1 MNETTILEGL
11 QYAKSGGDAWKHVI
25 LGGISGILM
34 GGGLMSSEKAKAQS
48 ATEEPTTTDHAE
60 HSEAAHAA
68 KEGLRVATS
77 YDNMSFGDAFAM
89 ARAEVGPGGVFRW
102 HGGIY
107 NTYYLEEW
115 NSLTNEQKQD
125 FARQVEPEIHPNEI
139 PTPTDSH
146 PDVTEH
152 PVLDS
157 TLEISN
163 DAVQIVEQHLAH
175 NFDMGEDVHIVG
187 YANAVGHVAVG
198 YDTTGDDQADV
209 VIIDVDDDLR
219 PSGAD
224 VIMDRNGHIARLG
237 ELDEVQD
244 SNQMIAMENPDVAPD
259 MPDYMNDANIDDIN
273 ILT

>member
-11 QYAKSGGDAWKHVI
+11 QFAKNGGDAWKHVI

-48 ATEEPTTTDHAE
+48 ATEEPTITDHAE
-60 HSEAAHAA
+60 QSEDAQAAR
-68 KEGLRVATS
+68 EELRIATS
-77 YDNMSFGDAFAM
+77 HDNMSFGDEFAS

-115 NSLTNEQKQD
+115 NSMTNEQKQD
-125 FARQVEPEIHPNEI
+125 FARQVEPEIHPSQI

-146 PDVTEH
+146 PDVAEH
-152 PVLDS
+152 PVSDA
-157 TLEISN
+157 TPGIDN

-198 YDTTGDDQADV
+198 YDTTGDGQADV
-209 VIIDVDDDLR
+209 VIIDVDDDFR
-219 PSGAD
+219 PSDAD

-244 SNQMIAMENPDVAPD
+244 PNQMTAMENPDVAPD

-273 ILT
+273 IPT